1 MVTVE
6 NINKI
11 NSESIQEILKS
22 PDLTRLVLEIYVD
35 LFNCKRPQFCAKSI
49 TEYWN
54 EIKINGLKN
63 LKLKTMSRNYI
74 LKRDRLVW
82 DSTTGKHYTYLTIT
96 DEIAERMVKLNPRMT
111 NHFENIIHT
120 PDLQPEKKEI
130 KAGLIQVVIEPKK
143 ETTPKKP
150 RKKRTPKVK
159 K

>member
-6 NINKI
+6 NIKLI

-22 PDLTRLVLEIYVD
+22 PELTRLVLEIYVD
-35 LFNCKRPQFCAKSI
+35 LFNCKNPKFCAKSI

-63 LKLKTMSRNYI
+63 LKLKQMQRNYL

-82 DSTTGKHYTYLTIT
+82 DSSTGKHYDYLTIT

-120 PDLQPEKKEI
+120 PDLQPEKKTVKAELI
-130 KAGLIQVVIEPKK
+130 KVVVKPKK
-143 ETTPKKP
+143 ETPKKP
-150 RKKRTPKVK
+150 RKKRTPKPK